1 MTKINQ
7 ITTEDVESFR
17 TYPSLLRYQNIAQK
31 SAIYPGQGT
40 FLGLMYVNAK
50 LNGEAGEFSEN
61 VGKALRDDIVLY
73 TFTLNDEW
81 PKAYGFH
88 NLSEERRQK
97 LILELGDVLWY
108 VAAAAAELN
117 MGLDEIAERNLQK
130 LADRSARN
138 ALQGSGD
145 DR

>member
-1 MTKINQ
+1 MTKINH
-7 ITTEDVESFR
+7 ITTEDVEAFSM
-17 TYPSLLRYQNIAQK
+17 YPELNMYQDVAQK
-31 SAIYPGQGT
+31 SAIYPGQGS

-61 VGKALRDDIVLY
+61 VGKAARDDDAVRVQLVNEDGTGGCY
-73 TFTLNDEW
+73 LGKLT
-81 PKAYGFH
+81 
-88 NLSEERRQK
+88 EERRQK

-108 VAAAAAELN
+108 VAAAANEL
-117 MGLDEIAERNLQK
+117 GVSLEHIARRNLLK
-130 LADRSARN
+130 LKDRSARD